1 MSSAEATVESPF
13 GSAPATSRRFPA
25 HDTITFGRTST
36 AAPLKGHCRLT
47 HTLPLSPKQHR
58 WLLAVVSMALLAWLS
73 PIYLAAGQRAIAHPD
88 STDFYKFF
96 LSAQRLKNGQSM
108 YWLVPPRQHL
118 GDTCH
123 PSTPT
128 EQARRQDNGNIPAG
142 LLLDL
147 DDPCL
152 GPNLNPP
159 IFMLLV
165 RPLAVM
171 SFEQAWWTWAA
182 ASLACGVLG
191 LALLMRTLVMDA
203 GLRPLATLAGSTAL
217 FLYYPTLANASLGQV
232 GTLLLPLLV
241 LAWRAMRCNDA
252 LWAGLWL
259 GLAVSFKPFL
269 AILWLGLLPQQQLRT
284 FAATGLTV
292 VVLGL
297 ISWAVFGTDMHRHY
311 LLLVS
316 DVTWNGANW
325 NAAWAGMT
333 ERFFSGQADSVLPQ
347 GSVQARVWAA
357 CLSMLTLAGVAW
369 RVHKTDHSTQQ
380 DADVLMALG
389 LPTALLVSP
398 LGWAYY
404 FPILVLPWAI
414 LWQRTATLSAARPW
428 RMGLL
433 LPLALSMA
441 TIVMRS
447 SPRPETPTVWWGID
461 SIYCYALL
469 GLLVLGLTAFRPLA
483 PLRK

>member
-1 MSSAEATVESPF
+1 MPGAEATVEWPS
-13 GSAPATSRRFPA
+13 GSVHATSWRHPA
-25 HDTITFGRTST
+25 HETVPITRTGAT
-36 AAPLKGHCRLT
+36 AFLKGHCRLT
-47 HTLPLSPKQHR
+47 HALPLSTKQRR
-58 WLLAVVSMALLAWLS
+58 WLLALVSMALLAWLS
-73 PIYLAAGQRAIAHPD
+73 HFYLAAGQRAIAHPD
-88 STDFYKFF
+88 STDFYKFL
-96 LSAQRLKNGQSM
+96 LSAQRLKSGQSM
-108 YWLVPPRQHL
+108 YWLVPPRQRL
-118 GDTCH
+118 GDPCH
-123 PSTPT
+123 PGTPT
-128 EQARRQDNGNIPAG
+128 EQARGQGNVPDG
-142 LLLDL
+142 LLLDR

-159 IFMLLV
+159 IFMVLV
-165 RPLAVM
+165 RPLSAL
-171 SFEQAWWTWAA
+171 SFEQAWWTWTA

-191 LALLMRTLVMDA
+191 MALLVRTLVTDA
-203 GLRPLATLAGSTAL
+203 GLRPLATLAGSAAL

-232 GTLLLPLLV
+232 GTLLLPVLV
-241 LAWRAMRCNDA
+241 LTWRAMRRNDA
-252 LWAGLWL
+252 MWAGIWL
-259 GLAVSFKPFL
+259 GLIVSFKPFI
-269 AILWLGLLPQQQLRT
+269 AILWLGLLPQKQLRT
-284 FAATGLTV
+284 FAVTGLTV

-297 ISWAVFGTDMHRHY
+297 LSWTLFGTDMHRHY
-311 LLLVS
+311 LMLAS

-325 NAAWAGMT
+325 NAAWAGVT

-347 GSVQARVWAA
+347 GSVQARAWAA
-357 CLSMLTLAGVAW
+357 GLSSLTLVLVAW
-369 RVHKTDHSTQQ
+369 RLHRTNHSTQQ

-404 FPILVLPWAI
+404 FPMLALSWAI
-414 LWQRTATLSAARPW
+414 LWQRTAALPETRSW

-469 GLLVLGLTAFRPLA
+469 GLLALGLAAFRPQA
-483 PLRK
+483 AHRQ